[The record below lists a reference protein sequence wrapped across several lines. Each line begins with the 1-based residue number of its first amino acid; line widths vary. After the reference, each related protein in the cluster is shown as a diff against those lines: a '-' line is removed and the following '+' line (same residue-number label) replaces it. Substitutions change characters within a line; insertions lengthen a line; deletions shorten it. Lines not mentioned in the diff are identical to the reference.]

1 MLPSRWNTPPATRA
15 GRLAVFAPALL
26 WYALICFF
34 SSQTGDESSQLSN
47 LVVENS
53 IDWMGDWGAIFRVD
67 WDALQLLSFL
77 VRKCAHMGVFFILT
91 GLLLF
96 ALWRLG
102 ASPRARA
109 GLSLG
114 LCALLAGLDEFHQT
128 FVPGRDGKL
137 PDVLIDLG
145 GGVCFLL
152 LWLLARH
159 LRRRREEAGASPSHL
174 P

>member
-34 SSQTGDESSQLSN
+34 SSQTGAESSQLSG
-47 LVVENS
+47 LVVESS

-77 VRKCAHMGVFFILT
+77 VRKCAHMGVFFVLT

-102 ASPRARA
+102 TSPRTQA

-114 LCALLAGLDEFHQT
+114 LCALLAGLDELHQT

-152 LWLLARH
+152 LWLLVRH
-159 LRRRREEAGASPSHL
+159 LRRKKGRVGTSPLDRS
-174 P
+174 

>member
-109 GLSLG
+109 WLSLG

-159 LRRRREEAGASPSHL
+159 LRRRREQGRV
-174 P
+174 

>member
-26 WYALICFF
+26 WYALICLF

-77 VRKCAHMGVFFILT
+77 VRKCAHMGVFFVLT

-114 LCALLAGLDEFHQT
+114 LCALLAGLDELHQT

-145 GGVCFLL
+145 GGMCFLL

-159 LRRRREEAGASPSHL
+159 LRRRREEAGVSPSDL

>member
-53 IDWMGDWGAIFRVD
+53 IDWMGDWGTIFRVD

-77 VRKCAHMGVFFILT
+77 VRKCAHMGVFFVLT

-114 LCALLAGLDEFHQT
+114 LCALLAGLDELHQT

-159 LRRRREEAGASPSHL
+159 LHRRREEAGASPSDL

>member
-77 VRKCAHMGVFFILT
+77 VRKCAHMGVFFVLT

-159 LRRRREEAGASPSHL
+159 LRRRREQGRV
-174 P
+174 